1 MSPVNV
7 PPVKGS
13 LVASATVIFAEP
25 SKLTPFIVRA
35 VASVVAVVALPD
47 RGPEN
52 AVAVAVPVML
62 TPALVVENF
71 TAAE

>member
-1 MSPVNV
+1 
-7 PPVKGS
+7 
-13 LVASATVIFAEP
+13 
-25 SKLTPFIVRA
+25 TPFIVRA